1 VQAAHK
7 AFHEGDWAKM
17 SPMARQDLMITFAE
31 QIKLHAD
38 ELAAIESNDNGKPI
52 DAARF
57 DIMFAS
63 TIINYYASQC
73 HLAN

>member
-1 VQAAHK
+1 MQAANK
-7 AFHEGDWAKM
+7 AFNEGEWSKM

-31 QIKLHAD
+31 HIRVHAD
-38 ELAAIESNDNGKPI
+38 ELVAIESNDNGKPL

-63 TIINYYASQC
+63 TIIKYYASLC